1 MIWPSIDR
9 DDVAANDLG
18 DERRFVE
25 RQRKASRLDRGQL
38 YADHRQR
45 VVAEDHLQDE
55 RGSTKDDGVGARDDG
70 QDGKPAELHSGE
82 HDPHHQAAAEA
93 KSGDEKRV
101 DDAGQQIGLAE
112 IMEEKFH

>member
-1 MIWPSIDR
+1 MIWPRSTR
-9 DDVAANDLG
+9 DNVAADDLG
-18 DERRFVE
+18 DEGRFVE
-25 RQRKASRLDRGQL
+25 RQREARRLDRGQL

-82 HDPHHQAAAEA
+82 HDPHRQAAAEA
-93 KSGDEKRV
+93 KSRDEKRV
-101 DDAGQQIGLAE
+101 EDAGEQIGLAE